1 MFNFLSKILTWTIM
15 PVSQLIILL
24 LLSLVLKKRKAKLC
38 GVAALILL
46 IFYTNPYII
55 NTLYGVWEIPQVKY
69 KSLNKY
75 DVGIVLTGITDPKKL
90 PADRVHFPDSPDRLL
105 KAIDLYK
112 MGLIEKILI
121 TGGTGSIINP
131 FAKEGILLK
140 KVAVQY
146 GVDTSD
152 IILESESRNTYE
164 NAKFT
169 AQILKQDQS
178 ITSYLLITSA
188 FHMRRSLL
196 CFESQGMNPTPF
208 SVDAQYTSN
217 IHWFYAI
224 RPGTH
229 ALQMWDI
236 ILKEMLGIIAYRIVG
251 YI

>member
-1 MFNFLSKILTWTIM
+1 VVATI
-15 PVSQLIILL
+15 VI
-24 LLSLVLKKRKAKLC
+24 
-38 GVAALILL
+38 AA
-46 IFYTNPYII
+46 
-55 NTLYGVWEIPQVKY
+55 
-69 KSLNKY
+69 
-75 DVGIVLTGITDPKKL
+75 
-90 PADRVHFPDSPDRLL
+90 
-105 KAIDLYK
+105 
-112 MGLIEKILI
+112 
-121 TGGTGSIINP
+121 SIINP

-236 ILKEMLGIIAYRIVG
+236 ILKEMLGIVAYRIVG